1 MGPSL
6 DRGPDG
12 HCYKSDPLRF
22 SAYSLAGL
30 ALLITDEFFNDL
42 PPGSRCCPPTAE
54 FVSVPPFRYCGTGD
68 EGTHAVTPLGEC
80 PC

>member
-1 MGPSL
+1 M

-22 SAYSLAGL
+22 SADSLVGL
-30 ALLITDEFFNDL
+30 ALLITDEFFSDL

-68 EGTHAVTPLGEC
+68 
-80 PC
+80 